1 MWVLRIEPEAL
12 ARAAAALNFRGVS
25 LVQILSISYHIWSH
39 LSSLSPRTCPV
50 FPQSCPPL
58 FLCLEHSS
66 LFLSNPT
73 ALHFSDSL
81 ASSPRSPPASW
92 ELVSMW
98 SAFVTS
104 CFSFGDRPQL
114 CIAHLKPRVLWPMWV
129 PIICPP
135 KSPPGLLRTQLC
147 LVAQPMGN
155 PGFPLALGPFT
166 IAAWACEDGT
176 HRCVVPHP
184 WAWQEEEAETL
195 ERGGCYSWPHLLG
208 VLPSNSFSHQPG
220 LTLGLSTKLT
230 QVHFAS
236 L

>member
-1 MWVLRIEPEAL
+1 M
-12 ARAAAALNFRGVS
+12 S
-25 LVQILSISYHIWSH
+25 SISSELPTTI
-39 LSSLSPRTCPV
+39 SLSGTFFPVPLQSDCFASFRLPGLVSPLTPHPTPQPCPGNLYPCGLHLLQAV
-50 FPQSCPPL
+50 FP
-58 FLCLEHSS
+58 LE
-66 LFLSNPT
+66 T
-73 ALHFSDSL
+73 D
-81 ASSPRSPPASW
+81 
-92 ELVSMW
+92 
-98 SAFVTS
+98 
-104 CFSFGDRPQL
+104 PQL
-114 CIAHLKPRVLWPMWV
+114 CIAHLKPRVLWSMWV

-166 IAAWACEDGT
+166 IATWACEDGT

-195 ERGGCYSWPHLLG
+195 ERGGCYAWPHLLG

>member
-1 MWVLRIEPEAL
+1 MNLRPWQEQPLLLTAEASLWSRFSPFLTTSGHTYLLSVPEHVQYFL
-12 ARAAAALNFRGVS
+12 RAAHHYSSVWN
-25 LVQILSISYHIWSH
+25 ILPCSSPIQLLCIFQTLWPRLPAH
-39 LSSLSPRTCPV
+39 LPPPGNLYPCGLHLLQAV
-50 FPQSCPPL
+50 FP
-58 FLCLEHSS
+58 LE
-66 LFLSNPT
+66 T
-73 ALHFSDSL
+73 D
-81 ASSPRSPPASW
+81 
-92 ELVSMW
+92 
-98 SAFVTS
+98 
-104 CFSFGDRPQL
+104 PQL